1 MNLDRRTDIQAYYD
15 LSNCCNNDL
24 AFVCKLLQF
33 VEHKP
38 KSIITLDFE
47 LLRVS
52 KYEDNLNYLLDNLK
66 TGTINTYPLIER
78 IRISEMGN
86 IFLSPLLTLKIC
98 LTLSFPMVGTIISY
112 SISKVHLFLVPA
124 VVLLQSF

>member
-38 KSIITLDFE
+38 KSVITQDLE
-47 LLRVS
+47 YLRVAR
-52 KYEDNLNYLLDNLK
+52 YEDNFNYLLDNLK
-66 TGTINTYPLIER
+66 TGTIKNLYEIYTARLEVTN
-78 IRISEMGN
+78 GN
-86 IFLSPLLTLKIC
+86 DC
-98 LTLSFPMVGTIISY
+98 
-112 SISKVHLFLVPA
+112 
-124 VVLLQSF
+124 

>member
-15 LSNCCNNDL
+15 LGNCCNNDL

-38 KSIITLDFE
+38 KSIITLDLE

-66 TGTINTYPLIER
+66 TGTINNLYEIYKARHEVTN
-78 IRISEMGN
+78 GN
-86 IFLSPLLTLKIC
+86 EC
-98 LTLSFPMVGTIISY
+98 
-112 SISKVHLFLVPA
+112 
-124 VVLLQSF
+124 